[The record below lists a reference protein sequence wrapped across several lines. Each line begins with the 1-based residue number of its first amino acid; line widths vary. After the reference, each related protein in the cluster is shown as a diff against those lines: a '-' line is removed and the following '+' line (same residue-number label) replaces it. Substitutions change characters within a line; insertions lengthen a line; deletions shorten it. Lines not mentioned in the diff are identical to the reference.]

1 MADKKTYVSKI
12 LTLILC
18 AVVSLSVFWHGG
30 MVSRA
35 ETLDGLDWYSTTSSA
50 SFVHD
55 VVRVA
60 DTKYESYVGTTRYQN
75 LAWVDHF
82 SFTLYFPFSTVAD
95 QIFIY
100 DSDAVFAGFT
110 PALSASCLTP
120 RDGVVLSTLL
130 DNVSYTWSFMCNGK
144 ESAIPDI
151 SAFWVIGPEFTGA
164 SMQMYIKCIVEL
176 DLSVMKKFNP
186 AATGEGWLSDKISL
200 NMSLKMD
207 RWQHNQFTSPYTAL
221 KAQLAS
227 IDAKLADGGG
237 SAQIINKID
246 QQIQQQH
253 QDAQAQKDAIDNQT
267 KQQSEDAA
275 KQLEE
280 QKKQTAI
287 QEEQK
292 ETTKGIFNKISS
304 FFASFFENIINAVA
318 SMVLPNSDE
327 LMAFLDEVNTWF
339 GDRLGFIY
347 YPFDLAVQLVQAFAD
362 GDPNQQFAVPAL
374 TLNIL
379 GDQYAIWE
387 SFTVDLDAMGIFVYV
402 RYFTSAMLC
411 LGVGK
416 LAVDKWDDW
425 IGGKRS

>member
-1 MADKKTYVSKI
+1 MADKKTYVFKI
-12 LTLILC
+12 LTFVLC

-60 DTKYESYVGTTRYQN
+60 DTKYESNVGTTRYQN

-151 SAFWVIGPEFTGA
+151 SAFWVIGPEFTGG

-253 QDAQAQKDAIDNQT
+253 TDAQNQQTLTQQQTQQQHSDAQDQL
-267 KQQSEDAA
+267 SES
-275 KQLEE
+275 Q
-280 QKKQTAI
+280 KQTAI

-292 ETTKGIFNKISS
+292 ETTKGIFGKITS
-304 FFASFFENIINAVA
+304 FFDGFGDMVA
-318 SMVLPNSDE
+318 HLVVPTSDE
-327 LMAFLDEVNTWF
+327 LMTFLDEVNTWF

-347 YPFDLAVQLVQAFAD
+347 YPFDFAVQVVQAFAL
-362 GDPNQQFAVPAL
+362 GDANQQFAVPGL

-379 GDQYAIWE
+379 GEQYTIWE
-387 SFTVDLDAMGIFVYV
+387 TFAVDLDAMGIFTYV
-402 RYFTSAMLC
+402 RYFTSAILC

-416 LAVDKWDDW
+416 LAVDKWSDW
-425 IGGKRS
+425 IGGKRG

>member
-1 MADKKTYVSKI
+1 MADKKTYVFKM
-12 LTLILC
+12 LTFVLC

-30 MVSRA
+30 MVSCA
-35 ETLDGLDWYSTTSSA
+35 ETLDGLDWYSTTSNA
-50 SFVHD
+50 SFVHK
-55 VVRVA
+55 VTSEPVSE
-60 DTKYESYVGTTRYQN
+60 YYTTEGSKRITN
-75 LAWVDHF
+75 KKWVDHF
-82 SFTLYFPFSTVAD
+82 SFALYMPFSTVAD

-100 DSDAVFAGFT
+100 DSDAVFAGVT
-110 PALSASCLTP
+110 SSLTTSWANPYDNITLSSY
-120 RDGVVLSTLL
+120 VN
-130 DNVSYTWSFMCNGK
+130 NVTYTWSFMCNGK

-176 DLSVMKKFNP
+176 DLSVYKKYDP
-186 AATGEGWLSDKISL
+186 TVTGQFYHQDEIGL
-200 NMSLKMD
+200 NMSLKID

-253 QDAQAQKDAIDNQT
+253 TDAQNQQTLTQQQTQQQHSDAQDQL
-267 KQQSEDAA
+267 SES
-275 KQLEE
+275 Q
-280 QKKQTAI
+280 KQTAI

-292 ETTKGIFNKISS
+292 ETTKGIFGKITS
-304 FFASFFENIINAVA
+304 FFDGFGDMAAHLV
-318 SMVLPNSDE
+318 VPTSDE
-327 LMAFLDEVNTWF
+327 LMTFLDEVNTWF

-347 YPFDLAVQLVQAFAD
+347 YPFDFAVQVVQAFAL
-362 GDPNQQFAVPAL
+362 GDANQLFSVPAL

-379 GDQYAIWE
+379 GEQYTIWE
-387 SFTVDLDAMGIFVYV
+387 SFAVDLDAMGIFTYV
-402 RYFTSAMLC
+402 RYFTSAILC

-416 LAVDKWDDW
+416 LAVDKWSDW
-425 IGGKRS
+425 IGGKRG